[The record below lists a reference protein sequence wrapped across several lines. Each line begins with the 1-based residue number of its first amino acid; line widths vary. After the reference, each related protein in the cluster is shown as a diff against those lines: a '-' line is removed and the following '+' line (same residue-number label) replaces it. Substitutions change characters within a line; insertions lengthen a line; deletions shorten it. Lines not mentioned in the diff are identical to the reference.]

1 MLMTEPIWQFRLLAQ
16 GGDTEGWT
24 NILFIV
30 VVAAFWAIGGIV
42 KAAGA
47 SRKNR
52 QQQEGRL
59 SEQKPPKQES
69 LLQKLAKKA
78 EEFQRAVELQAKQAT
93 ERPRQSERQGQKPR
107 PAAGQVA
114 VRTGSGGQSV
124 LVYERQAP
132 STAVQRKTEDPS
144 RTSAARPD
152 RRRERSTTG
161 GSAATPPKTSVVAQ
175 KAASACVSPLLA
187 DYSDADALKR
197 AVLHSEILGKPLALR
212 DPLEQ
217 SRRF

>member
-16 GGDTEGWT
+16 GGDAEGWM

-30 VVAAFWAIGGIV
+30 VVAVIWAIGGIV

-47 SRKNR
+47 NRKNR
-52 QQQEGRL
+52 QQQEKRL
-59 SEQKPPKQES
+59 PEQDPPKQET
-69 LLQKLAKKA
+69 LLGKLAKKA

-93 ERPRQSERQGQKPR
+93 ERPRQPEGPGQKPR
-107 PAAGQVA
+107 PAAGRVA
-114 VRTGSGGQSV
+114 VRTGRAGQSV
-124 LVYERQAP
+124 LVYERQPP
-132 STAVQRKTEDPS
+132 SAAVQRKSEVQS
-144 RTSAARPD
+144 RTSAPRPD
-152 RRRERSTTG
+152 RRRERSTTA
-161 GSAATPPKTSVVAQ
+161 GSAPTRPKTSVVAQ
-175 KAASACVSPLLA
+175 KATPARVSALLA

-217 SRRF
+217 SRHF